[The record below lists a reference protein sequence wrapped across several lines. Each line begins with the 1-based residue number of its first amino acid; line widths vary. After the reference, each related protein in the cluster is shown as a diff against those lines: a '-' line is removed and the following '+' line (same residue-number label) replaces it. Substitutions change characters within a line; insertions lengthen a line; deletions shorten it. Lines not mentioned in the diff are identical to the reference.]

1 MNPVNPLLFAET
13 SSMAVM
19 DQKLQRMK
27 LPFGLNLKNWLT
39 IPQILRN
46 GFMNLEFKVFLWY
59 TLENEILLL
68 LHFCTDKDG
77 LIEAYVLHFRFVHI
91 HNSRNKDMNGDMNKS
106 VVALIEK

>member
-1 MNPVNPLLFAET
+1 MRVPRAELRGLGIDHGFALGLCLWCLIKGLFMNPVNPLLFAEI

-46 GFMNLEFKVFLWY
+46 GFMNLEFKVF
-59 TLENEILLL
+59 
-68 LHFCTDKDG
+68 
-77 LIEAYVLHFRFVHI
+77 
-91 HNSRNKDMNGDMNKS
+91 
-106 VVALIEK
+106 